1 MMWAEMSETAEWLAV
16 GAAVVTAIIR
26 NRADISAAFLA
37 DSCSLLKEGAN
48 VDVKAWVFLE
58 LCSVFLQLV
67 FFIPFYLIW
76 RKDCKEIGK
85 ENLAVSLKD
94 RFIAWCLWFPFWLF
108 PILILDS

>member
-1 MMWAEMSETAEWLAV
+1 MLSETPAAELV
-16 GAAVVTAIIR
+16 LH
-26 NRADISAAFLA
+26 F
-37 DSCSLLKEGAN
+37 EGECMT
-48 VDVKAWVFLE
+48 VDVKTWAFLE

-67 FFIPFYLIW
+67 LFIPFYLIW

>member
-1 MMWAEMSETAEWLAV
+1 MGGNVRSRQMAGSWSR
-16 GAAVVTAIIR
+16 GYHSHYRI
-26 NRADISAAFLA
+26 RADIPAAFLA

-58 LCSVFLQLV
+58 LCSAFLQLV